1 MHAKPEQNK
10 QNNESIFNPFSLIAS
25 TFWCKQAQVT
35 RQRER
40 AASKMNKEKK
50 KNLGRILVQKSDCCV
65 QNPRITDFLR
75 VQKC

>member
-1 MHAKPEQNK
+1 MHAKPEQSK

-35 RQRER
+35 RRRER

-50 KNLGRILVQKSDCCV
+50 K
-65 QNPRITDFLR
+65 T
-75 VQKC
+75 